1 MILRDNYIKIY
12 NNGNCHI
19 EAAKALAVHPN
30 YGFAISHLVL
40 GIEELIKYQIIYAHN
55 IEKDVFTTK
64 EIKDI
69 FENHQAKHKLIREF
83 QNSISAE
90 ITKIRNDYIFKV
102 STDQNVEKEI
112 EVLKNNRFC
121 GIGSFLYTA
130 YKESIFTDSE
140 KKDFL
145 NWLDNADK
153 LKKDGFYVD
162 YKNDKWKFP
171 SDLTVTDYQ
180 TALRYA
186 DLILKQTEII
196 KSLDL
201 TDEELI
207 NILNSEI

>member
-1 MILRDNYIKIY
+1 
-12 NNGNCHI
+12 
-19 EAAKALAVHPN
+19 
-30 YGFAISHLVL
+30 
-40 GIEELIKYQIIYAHN
+40 LIKYQIIYAHN
-55 IEKDVFTTK
+55 NEKNIFTTK
-64 EIKDI
+64 EVEDI
-69 FENHQAKHKLIREF
+69 FKHHKTKHKLIREF
-83 QNSISAE
+83 QNSISEE
-90 ITKIRNDYIFKV
+90 ITKIRNEYIFKV
-102 STDQNVEKEI
+102 STDQNVDKEV

-121 GIGSFLYTA
+121 GIGSLLHNA
-130 YKESIFTDSE
+130 YREIVFADSE

-145 NWLDNADK
+145 DWLDNADK
-153 LKKDGFYVD
+153 LKNDGFYVD

-186 DLILKQTEII
+186 NLILKQTEII